1 MKLELLLNNS
11 KDLSFLPCVHDAGAV
26 LVPFPYL
33 EDYTNSFAKIINRTI
48 SDDISTANISSK
60 TFEIA
65 AEMFIYLNLC
75 PKMMTEWIN
84 FYARFFKDSPPNII
98 VLTLNR
104 ILKIGHQKKDRL
116 IVELTKKVWSKVI
129 EIFAF
134 QIRGVE
140 ELTRTEK
147 LSKESLGEYSF
158 ENSSLL
164 IICNVLAFQ

>member
-1 MKLELLLNNS
+1 
-11 KDLSFLPCVHDAGAV
+11 
-26 LVPFPYL
+26 
-33 EDYTNSFAKIINRTI
+33 
-48 SDDISTANISSK
+48 
-60 TFEIA
+60 
-65 AEMFIYLNLC
+65 
-75 PKMMTEWIN
+75 MMTEWIN